1 MAGTTGNNLFRLE
14 ELNASGGV
22 VRVVDETNQFAVA
35 GKLIDFTPPTATVT
49 SPLAGAT
56 VSGTIPVTAT
66 ATDNVGVTS
75 LQIQLDDIDLGAA
88 GASSPVT
95 VSWNTTLSTAGSHR
109 LTAIAR
115 DLAGNVG
122 TSAVVLV
129 TVNNAAPPPPP
140 PAPGPLVRTPDVV
153 GRPLADA
160 QSRIAA
166 VGLTSTV
173 TSANNANVKVGEVI
187 SQSIPRDTLVPSG
200 SNVGW
205 SSRWVHRAAAEVNA
219 DGIRGGDCGQL
230 VRQ

>member
-1 MAGTTGNNLFRLE
+1 M
-14 ELNASGGV
+14 
-22 VRVVDETNQFAVA
+22 
-35 GKLIDFTPPTATVT
+35 
-49 SPLAGAT
+49 
-56 VSGTIPVTAT
+56 
-66 ATDNVGVTS
+66 GVTS
-75 LQIQLDDIDLGAA
+75 LQIQLDDINLGLAS
-88 GASSPVT
+88 ASSPLT

-140 PAPGPLVRTPDVV
+140 PPPPGPLVRTPDVV

-173 TSANNANVKVGEVI
+173 TSAHSANVQVGRVI
-187 SQSIPRDTLVPSG
+187 SQSPARDALVPSG
-200 SNVGW
+200 SNV
-205 SSRWVHRAAAEVNA
+205 A
-219 DGIRGGDCGQL
+219 L
-230 VRQ
+230 VVSLGP